1 MVVEWIIDL
10 LEPTVNIRHIQT
22 IKITQNNTDIKILAG
37 RKPTAG
43 RKLTAGHK
51 HLGMSSKVLVV
62 GSSMNRT

>member
-43 RKLTAGHK
+43 RKLTEGHK